1 MQRELPHIALASGGR
16 MPILGMGTWAMGE
29 RRGERAREIA
39 ALKLGIELG
48 MTLIDTAEMYA
59 DGGAEEVVGEAIAGR
74 RAEIFLVSKVY
85 PHHASRR
92 GATAACKQS
101 LGRLGTDYLDL
112 YLLHWRGDIP
122 LAQTVAAF
130 ESLRADVKIRAWG
143 VSNFDRGDME
153 ELLSLAEGRHC
164 AANQVLYHLGC
175 RGIEWD
181 LLPFCRHHG
190 IAVMAYSPVGQGSLL
205 KQRPLRGLARR
216 IGITPAQLALAW
228 LRSQSGVAAIPKA
241 ADSRHVRE
249 NRSAADTQLPE
260 SVVTE
265 LDRLFPPPSRATP
278 LAML

>member
-101 LGRLGTDYLDL
+101 VGRLGTDYLDL

-130 ESLRADVKIRAWG
+130 ESLRADGK
-143 VSNFDRGDME
+143 
-153 ELLSLAEGRHC
+153 
-164 AANQVLYHLGC
+164 
-175 RGIEWD
+175 
-181 LLPFCRHHG
+181 
-190 IAVMAYSPVGQGSLL
+190 
-205 KQRPLRGLARR
+205 
-216 IGITPAQLALAW
+216 
-228 LRSQSGVAAIPKA
+228 
-241 ADSRHVRE
+241 
-249 NRSAADTQLPE
+249 
-260 SVVTE
+260 
-265 LDRLFPPPSRATP
+265 
-278 LAML
+278 